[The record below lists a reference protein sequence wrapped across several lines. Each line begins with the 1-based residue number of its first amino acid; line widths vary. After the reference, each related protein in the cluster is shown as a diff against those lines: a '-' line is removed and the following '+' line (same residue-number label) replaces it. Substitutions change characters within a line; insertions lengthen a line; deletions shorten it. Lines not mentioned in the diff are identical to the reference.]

1 MAFSHSTRFAII
13 APVTPPFARV
23 AIVIVNYETYAELRH
38 CLASLEEE
46 AHVGQEIVVVDH
58 VSRES
63 AADELVRD
71 FPDIHLLRVPVNHG
85 FAAGV
90 NHGARESR
98 GAYLLLLNPDSIVE
112 ADLVG
117 RLADWMDAHPEV
129 GAVGPRIL
137 NDDGTVQASARRF
150 PDLTAAL
157 AGRSSWLTKALPRNP
172 LSRRNLPALD
182 ADPSKPMAVDWVSGA
197 CMMIR
202 RSAFE
207 QIGGMDE
214 GFFLYWEDAD
224 FCRRLEHAGWRVMY
238 LPTVATQHIGGRS
251 SMHAADAS
259 LVAFH
264 RSAYRLFRKHAAGAS
279 RLLVPL
285 VFIALQ
291 VRLAFVRRL
300 VRARQRAAEGHS

>member
-1 MAFSHSTRFAII
+1 M
-13 APVTPPFARV
+13 
-23 AIVIVNYETYAELRH
+23 AIVIVNYETYSELRD

-71 FPDIHLLRVPVNHG
+71 FPYIHLLREESNRG

-90 NHGARESR
+90 NRGARESHGR
-98 GAYLLLLNPDSIVE
+98 YLLLLNPDSIVE
-112 ADLVG
+112 AGLVG

-137 NDDGTVQASARRF
+137 NDDGSVQASARRF
-150 PDLTAAL
+150 PDFTAVV
-157 AGRSSWLTKALPRNP
+157 AGRSSWLTRTLPRNP

-182 ADPSKPMAVDWVSGA
+182 ADPSTPMEVDWVSGA

-214 GFFLYWEDAD
+214 DFFLYWEDAD
-224 FCRRLEHAGWRVMY
+224 FCRRLANAGWRVMY
-238 LPTVATQHIGGRS
+238 LPTVATEHIGGRS
-251 SMHAADAS
+251 SMHAADPS

-264 RSAYRLFRKHAAGAS
+264 RSAYRLFRKHAAGAT
-279 RLLVPL
+279 LLLAPL
-285 VFIALQ
+285 VFLALR
-291 VRLAFVRRL
+291 VRLAFMRRL
-300 VRARQRAAEGHS
+300 VRWRRRAAEARG

>member
-1 MAFSHSTRFAII
+1 
-13 APVTPPFARV
+13 VTPSARV
-23 AIVIVNYETYAELRH
+23 AIIIVNYQTYSELRA

-58 VSRES
+58 ISRDAS
-63 AADELVRD
+63 ADGLVRN
-71 FPDIHLLRVPVNHG
+71 FPYIHLLRVCGNDG

-90 NHGARESR
+90 NRGARASH
-98 GAYLLLLNPDSIVE
+98 GTYLLLLNPDSIVE
-112 ADLVG
+112 AGLVG

-137 NDDGTVQASARRF
+137 NDDGSVQASARKF
-150 PDLTAAL
+150 PDFTAVI
-157 AGRSSWLTKALPRNP
+157 AGRSSWLTRALPRNP
-172 LSRRNLPALD
+172 LSRRNLPALGAD
-182 ADPSKPMAVDWVSGA
+182 ASTPMPVDWVSGA

-224 FCRRLEHAGWRVMY
+224 FCRRLTHAGWRVMY

-251 SMHAADAS
+251 SMHAADSS

-264 RSAYRLFRKHAAGAS
+264 HSAYRLFRKHAAGAT
-279 RLLVPL
+279 LLLAPL
-285 VFIALQ
+285 VFVGLR
-291 VRLAFVRRL
+291 VRLAFMRHV
-300 VRARQRAAEGHS
+300 VRARQRTAEARG